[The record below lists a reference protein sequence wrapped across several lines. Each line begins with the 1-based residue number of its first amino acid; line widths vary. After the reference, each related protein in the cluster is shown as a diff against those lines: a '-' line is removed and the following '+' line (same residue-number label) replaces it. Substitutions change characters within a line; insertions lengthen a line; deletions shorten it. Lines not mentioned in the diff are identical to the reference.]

1 MYVIHLVLAIF
12 NTLVIFLASAY
23 YIYTFVISIGL
34 AIFIDLSYHWHVGII
49 FYRFIILWAINTFN
63 AFGLPLGIDVFK
75 LVFHNQGRLL
85 YFIPLSYP
93 WRYYICT
100 FLTSRQEF
108 IILILRLQYSWDLP
122 YLIRLL
128 HTSRLLYV
136 ILSVTPSGFIIF
148 NPLVTPLRLIIL
160 NILVIFLGFIIFNA
174 LITPWRLLYI
184 YTFIIPRLLQY

>member
-1 MYVIHLVLAIF
+1 MVLAIF

-34 AIFIDLSYHWHVGII
+34 AIFIDLSYHCQVGII
-49 FYRFIILWAINTFN
+49 FYSFILLWAINTFN

-75 LVFHNQGRLL
+75 FVLYNYGRLL
-85 YFIPLSYP
+85 YCIPLSYP
-93 WRYYICT
+93 QCYYIYT
-100 FLTSRQEF
+100 FLTSRQQFVIF
-108 IILILRLQYSWDLP
+108 IISLSYPWDLP

-184 YTFIIPRLLQY
+184 YTFIMPRRLLY